1 MAAQRDYPL
10 NRREVVKALLADRG
24 ELLVVAGLG
33 GTVWDC
39 TAAGDTP
46 LNFYLWGAMGSAAMI
61 GLGLANA
68 QPDRRVLVISG
79 DGEQLMG
86 LGGLATIGVEQPR
99 NLAIAVIDNEHF
111 GETGMQ
117 PTHTA
122 GTVDLAAVAS
132 AAGFA
137 QTGVAKDEAS
147 LNAMIPMVREAAGP
161 VLLVVKVNTDS
172 LPLVMPSRDGAY
184 LKDRFRA
191 ALLGPDAV
199 S

>member
-1 MAAQRDYPL
+1 MAAKRDYPL

-61 GLGLANA
+61 GLGLATA

-122 GTVDLAAVAS
+122 GAVDLAAVAS
-132 AAGFA
+132 AAGFTQA
-137 QTGVAKDEAS
+137 GVAKDEAS

-172 LPLVMPSRDGAY
+172 LPLVMPPRDGAY